1 MFCNVL
7 CLYSSTFVISIF
19 PLFKFSIFLKTLSA
33 SISPTLEK
41 YCCIFIVFE
50 KYTNLSS
57 QRSPATGIPKET
69 LVIHECSLAPKTM
82 SKLQTNSNSSLAVFG
97 AGKSFSS
104 GTIAQVVQ
112 TEYYY
117 LFHVSKSEYLLVLVY
132 FNHGAEYEEVCRGC
146 YLYIFHRSFY
156 QSELISIMA
165 HHSAAVNEI
174 EPSF

>member
-7 CLYSSTFVISIF
+7 CLYSSTFAISIL
-19 PLFKFSIFLKTLSA
+19 PLFKFSILLKTLSA
-33 SISPTLEK
+33 STSPTLEK

-82 SKLQTNSNSSLAVFG
+82 SKLQTNSNSSLAVFR

-104 GTIAQVVQ
+104 PP
-112 TEYYY
+112 
-117 LFHVSKSEYLLVLVY
+117 LPKLSKL
-132 FNHGAEYEEVCRGC
+132 NII
-146 YLYIFHRSFY
+146 IFLMSQNPNICWF
-156 QSELISIMA
+156 SCTSTMA
-165 HHSAAVNEI
+165 RNMK
-174 EPSF
+174 

>member
-57 QRSPATGIPKET
+57 KE
-69 LVIHECSLAPKTM
+69 A
-82 SKLQTNSNSSLAVFG
+82 LQ
-97 AGKSFSS
+97 
-104 GTIAQVVQ
+104 Q
-112 TEYYY
+112 EY
-117 LFHVSKSEYLLVLVY
+117 
-132 FNHGAEYEEVCRGC
+132 
-146 YLYIFHRSFY
+146 
-156 QSELISIMA
+156 
-165 HHSAAVNEI
+165 
-174 EPSF
+174 